1 MEQGGTVS
9 LGVER
14 KLYGDLIMRRQKMIE
29 SIGKAFYFG
38 VVFAIVVFGMVLSG
52 GAGLILAIKTL
63 ELIFY

>member
-1 MEQGGTVS
+1 MLETRYTNREG
-9 LGVER
+9 
-14 KLYGDLIMRRQKMIE
+14 MRGMIE

-52 GAGLILAIKTL
+52 GAGLILAIKVL